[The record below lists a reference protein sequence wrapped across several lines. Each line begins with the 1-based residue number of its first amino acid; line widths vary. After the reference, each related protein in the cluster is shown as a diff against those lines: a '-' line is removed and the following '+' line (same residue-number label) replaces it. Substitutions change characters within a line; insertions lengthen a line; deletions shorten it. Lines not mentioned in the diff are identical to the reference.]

1 MQSQILIFITS
12 LKVSIEPGNLPN
24 CMAAMKL
31 LRVQAFHDH
40 VIVNEYSQRKKTL
53 HQLSCRVQILMSSDE
68 THRVWAIEKQLH
80 MVLLI
85 TLYKVV

>member
-40 VIVNEYSQRKKTL
+40 VIVNEYSQRQKTL
-53 HQLSCRVQILMSSDE
+53 HQLL
-68 THRVWAIEKQLH
+68 
-80 MVLLI
+80 
-85 TLYKVV
+85 